1 VTERIVLVGFMAAGK
16 TTVGALVAEILG
28 WEFVDLDQRVE
39 AGTGRTIADIFRDSG
54 EAAFRDAELAAAN
67 SLAGTKRVVIAAG
80 GGAFAE
86 PATRAALQ
94 ERAFTV
100 WVRCALPVLLDR
112 LAGDESRP
120 LAANRET
127 IAALLPKRETTYA
140 LADLVVDTTRSA
152 PRVVARTIV
161 DAAFREEPGPIQR

>member
-1 VTERIVLVGFMAAGK
+1 VTDRIVLVGFMAAGK

-28 WEFVDLDQRVE
+28 WRFVDLDHEVE
-39 AGTGRTIADIFRDSG
+39 AQAGKKVADIFRDSG
-54 EAAFRDAELAAAN
+54 EAAFRDAELAAATA
-67 SLAGTKRVVIAAG
+67 LVAARQVVIAAG
-80 GGAFAE
+80 GGAFAVAE
-86 PATRAALQ
+86 TRKALQ
-94 ERAFTV
+94 DRAFTV

-120 LAANRET
+120 LAAKRET
-127 IAALLPKRETTYA
+127 IAALLQKRETTYA

-161 DAAFREEPGPIQR
+161 DAAMRQEPGPIQR